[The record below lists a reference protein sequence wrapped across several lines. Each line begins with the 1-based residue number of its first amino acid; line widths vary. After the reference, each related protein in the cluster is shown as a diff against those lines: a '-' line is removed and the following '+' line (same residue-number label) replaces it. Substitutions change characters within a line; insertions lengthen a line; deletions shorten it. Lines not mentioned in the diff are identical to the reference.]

1 MKFLKVDITTKE
13 IEAINRGLNIRGVS
27 EVIVK
32 IESGQVVVLQV
43 EKKKIV

>member
-1 MKFLKVDITTKE
+1 MKFLKVDITAKE
-13 IEAINRGLNIRGVS
+13 IEAIKRGLNSRGVS

-32 IESGQVVVLQV
+32 VESGQVVILQV